1 MDKKDGTGEDY
12 SLEILPETDFEE
24 MDNDEEDSGSREF
37 RLRRW
42 QKVLLAVFAVIV
54 IAAGSLTGSF
64 FFLRARGE
72 KSLKTEVPE
81 TAEQVTPQE
90 REGLFITYNGK
101 EYRYNDDIINF
112 LCLGIDKDIPIEEK
126 RETGSEGL
134 ADAVLLVSIDVDA
147 GQISLLAIPRETIVP
162 VRVQDTGGNF
172 VKNENKQITLQYA
185 YGQTAEDS
193 CELMVDAVS
202 NLLFKVPIQRYCSIN
217 FQAVPTL
224 NDAIGGVDVEVL
236 EDVWGDHCTLYAG
249 TTEHLDGYEALDYI
263 QWRYEW
269 APETSMGRLE
279 RQKQYMMNYFN
290 QAKTVVK
297 DDPTLPVR
305 VFRELDGN
313 MCTNITVDDLT
324 YLVPEL
330 LDISLDTDNIAMIP
344 GEVTEAGEYEEYH
357 VYEDELKDLVI
368 SRFYEEVEPET
379 DEDSGNSKGHKSD
392 YKRMEKTGTQRRTG
406 PDNGISP

>member
-54 IAAGSLTGSF
+54 IAAGSLTGIF

-134 ADAVLLVSIDVDA
+134 ADAVLLVSIDVNA
-147 GQISLLAIPRETIVP
+147 GRISLLAIPRETIVP

-290 QAKTVVK
+290 QAKSVVK

-368 SRFYEEVEPET
+368 SRFYEEVEAET
-379 DEDSGNSKGHKSD
+379 EEDSGTAPRNA
-392 YKRMEKTGTQRRTG
+392 E
-406 PDNGISP
+406 

>member
-24 MDNDEEDSGSREF
+24 MDKDEEDSGSREF

-81 TAEQVTPQE
+81 TVEQVTPQE

-134 ADAVLLVSIDVDA
+134 ADAVLLVSIDVNA

-379 DEDSGNSKGHKSD
+379 DEDSGTAPRNA
-392 YKRMEKTGTQRRTG
+392 E
-406 PDNGISP
+406 

>member
-1 MDKKDGTGEDY
+1 M
-12 SLEILPETDFEE
+12 
-24 MDNDEEDSGSREF
+24 
-37 RLRRW
+37 
-42 QKVLLAVFAVIV
+42 
-54 IAAGSLTGSF
+54 
-64 FFLRARGE
+64 
-72 KSLKTEVPE
+72 
-81 TAEQVTPQE
+81 
-90 REGLFITYNGK
+90 
-101 EYRYNDDIINF
+101 
-112 LCLGIDKDIPIEEK
+112 
-126 RETGSEGL
+126 
-134 ADAVLLVSIDVDA
+134 
-147 GQISLLAIPRETIVP
+147 
-162 VRVQDTGGNF
+162 
-172 VKNENKQITLQYA
+172 KNENKQITLQYA

-379 DEDSGNSKGHKSD
+379 EEDSGTAPRNA
-392 YKRMEKTGTQRRTG
+392 E
-406 PDNGISP
+406 

>member
-134 ADAVLLVSIDVDA
+134 ADAVLLASIDVNA

-269 APETSMGRLE
+269 APET
-279 RQKQYMMNYFN
+279 NYFN

-379 DEDSGNSKGHKSD
+379 EEDSGTAPRNA
-392 YKRMEKTGTQRRTG
+392 E
-406 PDNGISP
+406 

>member
-24 MDNDEEDSGSREF
+24 MDKDEEDSGSREF

-134 ADAVLLVSIDVDA
+134 ADAVLLVSIDVNA

-290 QAKTVVK
+290 QAKSVVK

-379 DEDSGNSKGHKSD
+379 DEDSGTAPRNA
-392 YKRMEKTGTQRRTG
+392 E
-406 PDNGISP
+406 